1 MKENNLGEFVRA
13 KRTELGM
20 SLREFAALCGLS
32 HTHVDSIERG
42 YDARSGRKVNP
53 TSETI
58 RKLAAAL
65 GVSESELIG
74 AAAPAPAAAD
84 DAALKFALFGDGDVS
99 DEKLEEVKK
108 FARFINGGGG
118 DSV

>member
-1 MKENNLGEFVRA
+1 MNENSLGEFVRA

-20 SLREFAALCGLS
+20 SLREFAAMCGLS

-42 YDARSGRKVNP
+42 YDPRSGRRVNP

-65 GVSESELIG
+65 GTTESELLG
-74 AAAPAPAAAD
+74 VAAPAVTD
-84 DAALKFALFGDGDVS
+84 DTALKFALFGDGSVS
-99 DEKLEEVKK
+99 DEKLDEVKK
-108 FARFINGGGG
+108 FAKFINGGGG
-118 DSV
+118 GSV